1 MMQQLIEM
9 YSILSGLMLAKNY
22 KSGQKLVVDKEFK
35 DNESYFQMIFE
46 LGRRFKIM
54 NPEKMRTEYGKMMFL
69 LQDACSKDI
78 AEEIEFS
85 PLAPI
90 KTVNVFLE
98 EKDCLKLLEDKRL
111 DIASKAVINF
121 TIDGR
126 KKSVEEINEEKNA
139 KKLVKFFFFS
149 KKKKFINNLFIKRLH
164 HNCV

>member
-1 MMQQLIEM
+1 
-9 YSILSGLMLAKNY
+9 MLAKNY
-22 KSGQKLVVDKEFK
+22 KTGQKLVVDKDFK

-69 LQDACSKDI
+69 LQDACSREI

-90 KTVNVFLE
+90 KTVHVFLE
-98 EKDCLKLLEDKRL
+98 EKDCLKLLEDQRL
-111 DIASKAVINF
+111 DIATKAVINF

-126 KKSVEEINEEKNA
+126 KKSSEEINEEKNA
-139 KKLVKFFFFS
+139 KKLVSKKLFFFFFTFLFD
-149 KKKKFINNLFIKRLH
+149 KKIGNNTNL
-164 HNCV
+164 